1 MNQSEDQP
9 SRAEL
14 KDARDN
20 IPRQLEIVENP
31 ARSIDRNPP
40 LIAKLQAMLD
50 EINAL
55 LGEEDP
61 GSA

>member
-1 MNQSEDQP
+1 MNQSDDRP

-14 KDARDN
+14 IEARDN
-20 IPRQLEIVENP
+20 IRRQLEIVEYP
-31 ARSIDRNPP
+31 ARSIDRSPQ